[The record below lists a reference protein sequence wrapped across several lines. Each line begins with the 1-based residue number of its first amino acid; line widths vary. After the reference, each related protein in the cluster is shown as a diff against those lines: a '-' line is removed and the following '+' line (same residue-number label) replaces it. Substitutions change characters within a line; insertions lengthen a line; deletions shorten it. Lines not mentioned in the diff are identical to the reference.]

1 MGALDEQDF
10 QFWRSLCIAS
20 AAGSAF
26 FWQHRARHSG
36 YREDWRVNV
45 GLWLSNA
52 VVMAVI
58 CGACGFK
65 LAGWLAQHEIGLL
78 NQWNPPREVAGFLD
92 VFLGV
97 AALDLGAYLWH
108 RFNHYWAFL
117 WRFHR
122 VHHSDRAFT
131 TTTAVRFHPG
141 EVLLALPARL
151 AIVCALG
158 LSPITVL
165 AFEAL
170 FALSNFFVH
179 SDIRLPERFEI
190 GLARVLV
197 VPALHRRHHG
207 SKSGQLGSNFGT
219 IFSTW
224 DRCLGSFGESHSGTE
239 YEIGLPGHQQAMPL
253 GRALWL
259 PAREVRL
266 GR

>member
-1 MGALDEQDF
+1 MTEQEF
-10 QFWRSLCIAS
+10 QIWRSLSIAA
-20 AAGSAF
+20 AAGLAF
-26 FWQHRARHSG
+26 FWQYRARHSG
-36 YREDWRVNV
+36 YREDWWVNV

-52 VVMAVI
+52 LVMAVV

-65 LAGWLAQHEIGLL
+65 LASWLAEHRIGLL
-78 NQWNPPREVAGFLD
+78 NRWEPPGEIPAVLAL
-92 VFLGV
+92 VFGV
-97 AALDLGAYLWH
+97 VALDFGAYLWH
-108 RFNHYWAFL
+108 RLNHYWTFL

-158 LSPITVL
+158 LSPLTVL
-165 AFEAL
+165 VFEAL

-179 SDIRLPERFEI
+179 SDIRLPERLETAV
-190 GLARVLV
+190 ARVLV

-207 SKSGQLGSNFGT
+207 SKSGQLGTNFGT
-219 IFSTW
+219 IFSSW
-224 DRCLGSFGESHSGTE
+224 DRWLGSFGESHSGSE
-239 YEIGLPGHQQAMPL
+239 YEIGLPDHLHAMPL
-253 GRALWL
+253 GSALWL
-259 PAREVRL
+259 PTRETQL